1 MTCGRMQID
10 SGAALESSLD
20 SMTAC
25 WTKDLATCTHGV
37 INNIIK
43 LFFFS
48 CLVLEPGIFIAYD
61 FMIIE
66 IILYYKVIN
75 EYVTLC
81 MLKQLM
87 HDVRNVVRKPLVR
100 LGSGKQM
107 YFYTV
112 YTYSIGKR
120 RGLFS
125 FVYNS

>member
-1 MTCGRMQID
+1 
-10 SGAALESSLD
+10 
-20 SMTAC
+20 
-25 WTKDLATCTHGV
+25 
-37 INNIIK
+37 
-43 LFFFS
+43 
-48 CLVLEPGIFIAYD
+48 
-61 FMIIE
+61 MIIE

-112 YTYSIGKR
+112 YTYSIGK
-120 RGLFS
+120 
-125 FVYNS
+125 